1 MEFADTNRFKKW
13 KPKEQVIN
21 KLEHNI
27 TYNQLN
33 IRSYYEHFYEK
44 ITNRGFPFESTA
56 FATAFDDYYFTY
68 RKDFGTEINAK
79 KMESSNKY
87 YWWSQQLQEN

>member
-33 IRSYYEHFYEK
+33 IRSYYEYFYEK

-56 FATAFDDYYFTY
+56 FTFF
-68 RKDFGTEINAK
+68 
-79 KMESSNKY
+79 
-87 YWWSQQLQEN
+87 